1 MAKVIFTKILCQK
14 LIVISFDDQTQTIMR
29 ENDINQYKADIYS
42 SINHNLKTPLNGI
55 IPLVQICL
63 ESNNIILIKK
73 NLDIIFSNSKMLV
86 CMVQDIIDINKIRS
100 KSLVINPHT
109 FQLSKLLDQVNRI
122 YSLQFYLKNL
132 EFVIHN
138 NTKKNNIFND
148 QMKIKQITINLLTN
162 SLKYSQKGKVEL
174 SFDESIIDNRECIK
188 VIIKDQGIGFNIN
201 EID

>member
-1 MAKVIFTKILCQK
+1 
-14 LIVISFDDQTQTIMR
+14 MR

-109 FQLSKLLDQVNRI
+109 F
-122 YSLQFYLKNL
+122 
-132 EFVIHN
+132 
-138 NTKKNNIFND
+138 
-148 QMKIKQITINLLTN
+148 
-162 SLKYSQKGKVEL
+162 
-174 SFDESIIDNRECIK
+174 
-188 VIIKDQGIGFNIN
+188 
-201 EID
+201 